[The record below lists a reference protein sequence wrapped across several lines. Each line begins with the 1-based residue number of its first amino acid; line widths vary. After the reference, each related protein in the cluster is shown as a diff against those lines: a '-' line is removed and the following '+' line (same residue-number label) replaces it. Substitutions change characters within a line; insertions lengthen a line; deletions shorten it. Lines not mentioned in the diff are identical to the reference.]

1 MIFCILIMKKWLVP
15 DFCQKNFFHIGHD
28 EQLNDS
34 IKTGSFVAVP
44 TPQLLKDAV

>member
-1 MIFCILIMKKWLVP
+1 MKKWLVS
-15 DFCQKNFFHIGHD
+15 DFCQKKFFHIDHD